1 MAKYFALLAL
11 WSVSVFGQ
19 NSAVPLTNET
29 IIRLVASGVPA
40 ETIIN
45 TIRGASAVN
54 FGFLPNDLAL
64 LQRYSVPDDV
74 VKAMAA
80 KSNGRPIPGQLPAS
94 SVQPDPMERPGL
106 AAESTKEQSPL
117 RPAKSQRQI
126 FDITIIDRQDSQT
139 GYSYVVPGHSNS
151 ISRTNVNCSGGET
164 NVNCYG
170 STNTSRTSTPP
181 HRISYEVRGATLSLR
196 LPDGRIAVVNCESKY
211 ALKMDYINRRSCR
224 IPLVNEVQTEF
235 DGNKAKL
242 KWSVSIDGNK
252 LESETYKIL
261 GILDKE

>member
-1 MAKYFALLAL
+1 MARGFVVLIL
-11 WSVSVFGQ
+11 WSVAAFGQ
-19 NSAVPLTNET
+19 NGATPLNNET

-64 LQRYSVPDDV
+64 FQRYNVPDDV

-80 KSNGRPIPGQLPAS
+80 KSYGRPIPGQLPAVQTNPIEGRV
-94 SVQPDPMERPGL
+94 SVADPAR
-106 AAESTKEQSPL
+106 EQAPAH
-117 RPAKSQRQI
+117 PAKSQRQI
-126 FDITIIDRQDSQT
+126 VDITIIDRQDSQT

-151 ISRTNVNCSGGET
+151 TSNTNVNCSGGET

-170 STNTSRTSTPP
+170 STNTSRTSIPP
-181 HRISYEVRGATLSLR
+181 RRISYEVRGATLSLR

-224 IPLVNEVQTEF
+224 IPLVNDVQAEF
-235 DGNKAKL
+235 DGSKAKL

-261 GILDKE
+261 GVLEKE